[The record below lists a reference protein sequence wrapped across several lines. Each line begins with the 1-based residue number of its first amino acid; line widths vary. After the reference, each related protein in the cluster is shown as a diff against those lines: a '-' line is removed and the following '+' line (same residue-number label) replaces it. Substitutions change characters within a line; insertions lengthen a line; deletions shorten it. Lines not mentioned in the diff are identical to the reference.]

1 MRNSLRHRFYATHN
15 YAALRNT
22 TTHAPYNTLEE
33 ITMKKELSV
42 IQAVT
47 NVGQSILSMVST
59 AKSLNGIRKQDAII
73 LQENLSI
80 LRHKCRQMGIG
91 ELTRVSIDEMDK
103 TLQTIRLKQY
113 DGEMLDMAMGMLK
126 LQYQMLYRNLQNY
139 QHG

>member
-1 MRNSLRHRFYATHN
+1 
-15 YAALRNT
+15 
-22 TTHAPYNTLEE
+22 
-33 ITMKKELSV
+33 MKKELSV

-59 AKSLNGIRKQDAII
+59 AKNLRSIRKQDAII
-73 LQENLSI
+73 LQEDLSI
-80 LRHKCRQMGIG
+80 LRQKCRQIGIG
-91 ELTRVSIDEMDK
+91 EITRVSLDEMDK
-103 TLQTIRLKQY
+103 TLHAILLKEY